1 MVSVSASVAWWART
15 EPERLALVYGAQ
27 RVTYSE
33 LQGRVER
40 AASMLQGWDCDIV
53 EAHHTRKQ
61 QRGAEEFGYQLLA
74 QRHQSSASSVLT
86 RSAISSRTA
95 R

>member
-27 RVTYSE
+27 RVTYAE

-40 AASMLQGWDCDIV
+40 AASMLQ
-53 EAHHTRKQ
+53 A
-61 QRGAEEFGYQLLA
+61 RGIKAGDVVALLMKN
-74 QRHQSSASSVLT
+74 SAAFLELSL
-86 RSAISSRTA
+86 AISQMGA
-95 R
+95 VFLPVN